1 MRAARYMIVYHE
13 RPEYQGLVYELWAE
27 MRPDL
32 SRFPEPPTSRYWGRN
47 KNNDPTPS
55 IPMGVPGMT
64 LHDRI
69 NQLREAGLLI
79 NEIGRIVSVHHT
91 TVLRHLGL
99 GRAKCKCRAWGRTK
113 EATKWLTLIS
123 ATAAA
128 SPLGASQ

>member
-1 MRAARYMIVYHE
+1 MKAARYAVVWHE
-13 RPEYQGLVYELWAE
+13 NPEFVGLVYELVAE

-32 SRFPEPPTSRYWGRN
+32 SRFPEPPASRYWGRN
-47 KNNDPTPS
+47 KDNDPTPS
-55 IPMGVPGMT
+55 IPTGLPDMT

-69 NQLREAGLLI
+69 HQLSEAGLLI

-113 EATKWLTLIS
+113 DATN
-123 ATAAA
+123 
-128 SPLGASQ
+128 G